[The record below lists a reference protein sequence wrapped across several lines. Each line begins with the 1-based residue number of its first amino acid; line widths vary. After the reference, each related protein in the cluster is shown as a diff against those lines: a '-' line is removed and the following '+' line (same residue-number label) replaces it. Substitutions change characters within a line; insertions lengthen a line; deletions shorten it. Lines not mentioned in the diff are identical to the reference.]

1 MYDICYGGKCASE
14 LEVYAVD
21 RPNIPAAR
29 KKMNS
34 MEIAGR
40 DGTLYEEEEVYEEQN
55 IEIQMNYI
63 GAEEDWA
70 DRWRM
75 VQEWLSKR
83 NASLIL
89 SDDPNYFFRISKVD
103 LDNNERSSRRTGKF
117 KATFVS
123 KDGLYYLQ
131 DGLAEY
137 SCEAVQYNP
146 YLLTYPTYHINGK
159 GTCELLVN
167 GNSFSMNVS
176 GELYIDTERRL
187 AYMPDG
193 TVVNRAVTGD
203 YEDLY
208 LLPGENVVEHTEGF
222 QVQIIPN
229 WRRL

>member
-40 DGTLYEEEEVYEEQN
+40 DGTLYEEEEAYEEQN

-63 GAEEDWA
+63 GAEEDWME
-70 DRWRM
+70 RWRM
-75 VQEWLSKR
+75 VQEWLSKK
-83 NASLIL
+83 NTELIL
-89 SDDPNYFFRISKVD
+89 SDDQNYFFRISKVD
-103 LDNNERSSRRTGKF
+103 LDNNERGSRRTGKF

-137 SCEAVQYNP
+137 NCEAIQYNP
-146 YLLTYPTYHINGK
+146 YLLTYPTYHITGK
-159 GTCELLVN
+159 GSCELLVN
-167 GNSFSMNVS
+167 GNSFSVDVS
-176 GELYIDTERRL
+176 EELYIDTERRL
-187 AYMPDG
+187 TYISDG
-193 TVVNRAVTGD
+193 IAVNHAATGD

-208 LLPGENVVEHTEGF
+208 LLPGENTMEYSDGF
-222 QVQIIPN
+222 QVQVIPN

>member
-40 DGTLYEEEEVYEEQN
+40 DGTLYEEEEAYEEQN

-63 GAEEDWA
+63 GAEEDWME
-70 DRWRM
+70 RWRM
-75 VQEWLSKR
+75 VQEWLSKK
-83 NASLIL
+83 NTELIL
-89 SDDPNYFFRISKVD
+89 SDDQNYFFRISKVD
-103 LDNNERSSRRTGKF
+103 LDNNERGSRRTGKF
-117 KATFVS
+117 KAIFVS
-123 KDGLYYLQ
+123 KDGLHYLQ

-137 SCEAVQYNP
+137 SCEAVRYNP
-146 YLLTYPTYHINGK
+146 YLLAYPTYHVTGK
-159 GTCELLVN
+159 GSCELLVN
-167 GNSFSMNVS
+167 GNSFSVDVS
-176 GELYIDTERRL
+176 EELYIDTERRL
-187 AYMPDG
+187 TYISDG
-193 TVVNRAVTGD
+193 TVVNHAATGD

-208 LLPGENVVEHTEGF
+208 LLPGENTMEYSDGF
-222 QVQIIPN
+222 QVQVIPN

>member
-40 DGTLYEEEEVYEEQN
+40 DGTLYEEEEAYEEQN

-63 GAEEDWA
+63 GAEEDWME
-70 DRWRM
+70 RWRM
-75 VQEWLSKR
+75 VQEWLSKK
-83 NASLIL
+83 NTELIL
-89 SDDPNYFFRISKVD
+89 SDDQNYFFRISKVD
-103 LDNNERSSRRTGKF
+103 LDNNERGSRRTGKF
-117 KATFVS
+117 KAIFVS
-123 KDGLYYLQ
+123 KDGLHYLQ

-137 SCEAVQYNP
+137 SCEAVRYNP
-146 YLLTYPTYHINGK
+146 YLLAYPTYHVTGK
-159 GTCELLVN
+159 GSCELLVN
-167 GNSFSMNVS
+167 GNHFSVDVS
-176 GELYIDTERRL
+176 EELYIDTERRMT
-187 AYMPDG
+187 YISDR
-193 TVVNRAVTGD
+193 TVVNNTATGD

-208 LLPGENVVEHTEGF
+208 LLPGDNTIEHSEGF
-222 QVQIIPN
+222 HVQIIPN